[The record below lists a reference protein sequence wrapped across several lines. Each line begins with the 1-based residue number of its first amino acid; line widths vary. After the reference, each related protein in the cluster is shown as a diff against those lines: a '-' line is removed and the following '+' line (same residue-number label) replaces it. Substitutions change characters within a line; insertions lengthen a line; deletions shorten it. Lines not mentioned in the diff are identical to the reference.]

1 MNVQGDRNVVQ
12 YAKLNLPSEDRSIS
26 IHTDSRHRLAKTR
39 TWSHVVT
46 AVTILH
52 DFEKTR
58 LHPLEPK
65 GQKIRIQC
73 NYW

>member
-26 IHTDSRHRLAKTR
+26 IHADGRHRLAKTR
-39 TWSHVVT
+39 TSHVVT
-46 AVTILH
+46 GVTIPH